1 MIGSFEIGFS
11 STGPEMEA
19 MLVRVSFCLDICSEG
34 SGPGARGWIGEL
46 LLDLINLL
54 LGGLIAG
61 VDLKG
66 AGELGEG
73 AVEVTTLTQDA
84 ALIDVGG
91 GGLETNAREV
101 GLVMYVVRLL
111 SERLLVVLHGGVE
124 VLMGFGGLSSLV
136 PGFG

>member
-1 MIGSFEIGFS
+1 LASCCWTDQS
-11 STGPEMEA
+11 P
-19 MLVRVSFCLDICSEG
+19 
-34 SGPGARGWIGEL
+34 
-46 LLDLINLL
+46 
-54 LGGLIAG
+54 AG
-61 VDLKG
+61 RSDNWVDLNG

-73 AVEVTTLTQDA
+73 AGEIAVLTQDA

-91 GGLETNAREV
+91 GGLETDAREV
-101 GLVMYVVRLL
+101 GFVMYVGRLL